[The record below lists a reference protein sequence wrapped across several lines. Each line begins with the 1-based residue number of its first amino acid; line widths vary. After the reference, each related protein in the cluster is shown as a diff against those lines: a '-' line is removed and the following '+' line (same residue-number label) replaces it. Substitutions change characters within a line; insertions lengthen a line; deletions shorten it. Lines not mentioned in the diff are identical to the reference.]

1 MEEERVGQL
10 ARAAGL
16 VMVAFVLSR
25 ALGLSREMIIGSQ
38 FGTSWELDAYLAAFR
53 LPDLIFQ
60 VIARGAVGSA
70 FIPVFTEYLAKG
82 DEKGAWRLASAVL
95 NLLLMVVTIAS
106 LLAAIFAPTL
116 VARVVAPGFDPQ
128 QQALTVGLMRL
139 MLVSTVLFAVS
150 GIAMSVLNSFQHFLF
165 PALAP
170 ALYNLFII
178 AGALLLAPR
187 MGIYG
192 LAVGVVVGSGAHL
205 LIQVPELLKKGLA
218 YVPVLGLGHPGV
230 REVGRL
236 MGPRILGLATMQI
249 NFLVNTILASGLAE
263 GSLAALNYAWTLM
276 FLPLGVFA
284 MAVATVAFP
293 TFSEMVAKGERG
305 QLRQALSLTLR
316 ATWWLTVPATLG
328 LYLLR
333 EPIIRLLLER
343 GRFGMESTE
352 AVAWALQFYAL
363 GLFAYATVEIITRA
377 FYALHDTMT
386 PVLVGVATMVL
397 NIILCLLLIGPL
409 THGGLALANSAATA
423 VEMVVLLAILR
434 GRLGGME
441 GRELATSLV
450 KMVIAVALMGVA
462 VAWFAGAT
470 RGGHI
475 LLQAGGAMALGTG
488 VYLLASLL
496 LGGKEVEAM
505 RRLVARS
512 K

>member
-1 MEEERVGQL
+1 M
-10 ARAAGL
+10 
-16 VMVAFVLSR
+16 
-25 ALGLSREMIIGSQ
+25 
-38 FGTSWELDAYLAAFR
+38 
-53 LPDLIFQ
+53 
-60 VIARGAVGSA
+60 
-70 FIPVFTEYLAKG
+70 
-82 DEKGAWRLASAVL
+82 ASAVL
-95 NLLLMVVTIAS
+95 NLLLMVVAAAS
-106 LLAAIFAPTL
+106 LLAAIFAPLL

-139 MLVSTVLFAVS
+139 MLVSTVVFAIS
-150 GIAMSVLNSFQHFLF
+150 GIAMSVLNSFQHFLL

-187 MGIYG
+187 MGVYG
-192 LAVGVVVGSGAHL
+192 LAVGVVVGSVAHL
-205 LIQVPELLKKGLA
+205 LVQLPALVKKGLA
-218 YVPVLGLGHPGV
+218 YAPALGLGHPGV

-293 TFSEMVAKGERG
+293 TFSELVAKGERG

-343 GRFGMESTE
+343 GRFGVESTE

-363 GLFAYATVEIITRA
+363 GLFAYATVEIVTRA

-386 PVLVGVATMVL
+386 PVLVGVATMAL
-397 NIILCLLLIGPL
+397 NIILCLLLVGPL

-441 GRELATSLV
+441 GRELATSLA

-470 RGGHI
+470 EGSHI
-475 LLQAGGAMALGTG
+475 VLQAGGAMALGTG

-496 LGGKEVEAM
+496 LGGREVEAM
-505 RRLVARS
+505 RRLVARG